1 MLRLARVASLAGL
14 ALTALTSGCAGPTA
28 VGDDTRG
35 ASESTTTDDDTTTLD
50 AGTSTS
56 TTAAAESG
64 TTAAPTSTTAADGP
78 TGDTTDTTDT
88 GASSSDGT
96 TGDAD
101 ADRDGYLPPEDCD
114 DSDPDVH
121 PGAPE
126 RCNGADDDCDPATD
140 EDGVVSVDGQGSYP
154 SIAAG
159 VAAAMAGSEVRVC
172 AGTWLETV
180 TIDLDLSLVAQEGAA
195 ATTIDAGGA
204 GPTVRVDGGEVTIR
218 GFTLT
223 GGSSVGQGGGLSV
236 FGTEPVTVDACVI
249 TGNES
254 TDGAGVYTYSGAQLV
269 LVQTTISGNTG
280 GIGGGLAM
288 NGDGLA
294 SSLSMTGCTIAS
306 NVADEAG
313 AGLVLFQVPDV
324 QIDTTDITDNV
335 SLDGGAMTVGGST
348 IVLTSSTVLRNTA
361 SGLGGGLLLY
371 PGIGE
376 LTSVDSDWGTGADD
390 NTPQDVS
397 IPGIGN
403 WAGYGMGAS
412 FVCDVTGCQ

>member
-1 MLRLARVASLAGL
+1 MIPLACVALLARPAVVALA
-14 ALTALTSGCAGPTA
+14 ALMAACAGPTA

-35 ASESTTTDDDTTTLD
+35 ASESTTTDDATTLD
-50 AGTSTS
+50 TGTGTSTTS
-56 TTAAAESG
+56 EADSG
-64 TTAAPTSTTAADGP
+64 TTTVPTSTTAADETTST
-78 TGDTTDTTDT
+78 TGDT

-96 TGDAD
+96 TGEAD
-101 ADRDGYLPPEDCD
+101 ADRDGYLPPVDCD

-121 PGAPE
+121 PGALE
-126 RCNGADDDCDPATD
+126 RCNGTDDDCDPATL
-140 EDGVVSVDGQGSYP
+140 EDGVVTVDGQGSYP

-159 VAAAMAGSEVRVC
+159 VAAAMASSEVRVC

-195 ATTIDAGGA
+195 ATIIDAGGA
-204 GPTVRVDGGEVTIR
+204 GPTVRIDAGEVTIR

-223 GGSSVGQGGGLSV
+223 GGSSLGQGGGLSV

-324 QIDTTDITDNV
+324 QIDTTNITDNV

-361 SGLGGGLLLY
+361 TGQGGGLLLY

-390 NTPQDVS
+390 NAPQDVT
-397 IPGIGN
+397 IPGIGS
-403 WAGYGMGAS
+403 WASYGMGAS